1 MQIKKMTGF
10 IQLHHDQMK
19 VSSRIKMHIN
29 STLYLALFL
38 SFFSSYTYADIS
50 VVVSNDNNNA
60 LNKFEIKKIF
70 LGQRTFFPDGSQAI
84 PVIQEKASE
93 TAQQFITLFLNRSL
107 QQYRSHWAR
116 LIFTGKGYPPEEIFS
131 DAEAIDRI
139 INDPTIISYIQSSS
153 LTEDV
158 KEVLRIEYVF

>member
-1 MQIKKMTGF
+1 
-10 IQLHHDQMK
+10 
-19 VSSRIKMHIN
+19 MHIN
-29 STLYLALFL
+29 STLQLALFL
-38 SFFSSYTYADIS
+38 SLFSCHIYADIS
-50 VVVSNDNNNA
+50 VVVSNENNNA

-70 LGQRTFFPDGSQAI
+70 MGQRAFFPDGSQAI
-84 PVIQEKASE
+84 PVIQEKTTE

-116 LIFTGKGYPPEEIFS
+116 LIFTGKGYPPEETYS
-131 DAEAIDRI
+131 DAEVIERI

-158 KEVLRIEYVF
+158 KEVIRIQIENN